1 MKLTAWQRPL
11 FLLILLQ
18 PWLAMAAEPWLA
30 APRDTTLG
38 PGKVVTL
45 DIVKPAEAA
54 WPAQLRLTLDG
65 VGSEETLVLT
75 AIDAGAADGDRRAYQ
90 ARPRSRFSGVVKA
103 RLVDVPAN
111 AFLLQASVDDDIG
124 PLEVT
129 HEEDHAQPAPR
140 NASPTIVI
148 AKPGDEPGLSANEP
162 AYFVLGSDSRHGAD
176 ARFQLSFKYRLFDP
190 KSALSEFSPLFS
202 NLYFTYTQ
210 TSLWD
215 IGDDSSPFR
224 DTSYRP
230 GLYYGWAGSGT
241 QWLPDDWRLGLEHE
255 SNGQS
260 GADSRSINIAYV
272 RPIWHAEMDHG
283 RRLTFMPKIYD
294 YLSKSDN
301 EDIQRYRGY
310 ADWMVRYGREDGLIV
325 NGMYRQG
332 TAGYA
337 SGQVDL
343 SYPLSARIF
352 ARTGTFVHLQ
362 LFSGYGETLLDYNR
376 ERDTQLRIGLS
387 IAR

>member
-1 MKLTAWQRPL
+1 MTLTKWRKP
-11 FLLILLQ
+11 LILLLWLQ
-18 PWLAMAAEPWLA
+18 PLVASAAESWLA
-30 APRDTTLG
+30 APQTTALS
-38 PGKVVTL
+38 PGQSIKIDV
-45 DIVKPAEAA
+45 VKPAQAA
-54 WPAQLRLTLDG
+54 WPAELKLVLDG
-65 VGSEETLVLT
+65 AASEETLVLT
-75 AIDAGAADGDRRAYQ
+75 AVDADAAKDDRRVYQ
-90 ARPRSRFSGVVKA
+90 GRPKSRFTGVVKA
-103 RLVDVPAN
+103 RLAELPAN
-111 AFLLQASVDDDIG
+111 PFLLQASIDDDVG
-124 PLEVT
+124 PLEVSGDGSQT
-129 HEEDHAQPAPR
+129 PVATNRKP
-140 NASPTIVI
+140 PTIVI

-190 KSALSEFSPLFS
+190 ESSLSRFSPLFS

-215 IGDDSSPFR
+215 LGEDSSPFR

-230 GLYYGWAGSGT
+230 GLYYGWAGSGKDGR
-241 QWLPDDWRLGLEHE
+241 PDDWRLGLEHE

-260 GADSRSINIAYV
+260 GADSRSINIAYL
-272 RPIWHAEMDHG
+272 RPIWHMDMAHG
-283 RRLTFMPKIYD
+283 RRLTFMPKFYD
-294 YLSKSDN
+294 YLDKSDN
-301 EDIQRYRGY
+301 DDIQRYRGY
-310 ADWMVRYGREDGLIV
+310 ADWIVRYGREDGLIV
-325 NGMYRQG
+325 NGVYRQG

-337 SGQVDL
+337 SGQLDL

-376 ERDTQLRIGLS
+376 DRDTQLRIGFS